1 MLEAL
6 MVKVAK
12 SPAVMAAAVLA
23 ELSPLPPQASAADE
37 PLFVMPAPR
46 VSPLE
51 VRSASRLVGANG
63 DTPKVFPVTVEKSHV
78 KRLAVAAKL
87 DVSMMAAVPMTM
99 LLVVVA
105 PLPPRIEPAERV
117 TVPEPRAP
125 VVAALTTPAETLT
138 APE

>member
-1 MLEAL
+1 MA
-6 MVKVAK
+6 
-12 SPAVMAAAVLA
+12 PAVVVSVKLFPPHAVAA
-23 ELSPLPPQASAADE
+23 E
-37 PLFVMPAPR
+37 PLVPVNPDPFTK
-46 VSPLE
+46 PLE
-51 VRSASRLVGANG
+51 VRLALMLVGANG
-63 DTPKVFPVTVEKSHV
+63 DTPKVDPVTVEKSHV

-87 DVSMMAAVPMTM
+87 DVSMIAAVPMTM

-105 PLPPRIEPAERV
+105 PLPPRIEPPERV